1 MTEMNKS
8 LTGAPT
14 AKETNWDSIN
24 WNQAKSEV
32 KRLQMRI
39 AKAMREK
46 RYGKV
51 RALQRLLSHS
61 FYGKSIAVKRV
72 TQNKGRKCPG
82 IDGIVWR
89 TKRQKMQAIL
99 SIKRL
104 GYKSQPLRRIYIPKK
119 NGRRPLSIPTMKDR
133 AMQAL
138 HLLGLEPVAES
149 IADKNSYGFR
159 PKRSAADA
167 IAQCY
172 NSLCRKN
179 SAKWIFEGDIESFFD
194 RVDFSW
200 LEKNILMD
208 KVILKRF
215 LRAGYV
221 EKTSI
226 EATTQGVPQ
235 GGLISPVIAL
245 ITLSGLEEQLAQKF
259 KRNRGKVNMIIYAD
273 DFVITG
279 ESKELLEND
288 VIPIVEEFLAE
299 RGLQLSQEKSHIT
312 HISQG
317 FNFLG
322 FHVRKYGK
330 ELKFLTKPSKASV
343 KTFLADIKR
352 TIQENSGANAEN
364 LIRQLNPKIIG
375 WTNYYKHSAASKTF
389 SYIDNH
395 IFKKLYR
402 WIGKRHQNKGQ
413 RWTYNKYFQ
422 RNNSLRRWHFHAKFK
437 DDKQNI
443 TYLNLRLASDT
454 KIVRHTKTLSEA
466 TPYDPKYFE
475 YFQKREN
482 DKRVASVVKSDNRAL
497 SLINA

>member
-72 TQNKGRKCPG
+72 TQNKGSKCPG

-179 SAKWIFEGDIESFFD
+179 SAQWIFEGDIESFFD
-194 RVDFSW
+194 QVSFSW

-208 KVILKRF
+208 KIILKKF

-245 ITLSGLEEQLAQKF
+245 I
-259 KRNRGKVNMIIYAD
+259 
-273 DFVITG
+273 
-279 ESKELLEND
+279 
-288 VIPIVEEFLAE
+288 IPIA
-299 RGLQLSQEKSHIT
+299 
-312 HISQG
+312 
-317 FNFLG
+317 
-322 FHVRKYGK
+322 
-330 ELKFLTKPSKASV
+330 
-343 KTFLADIKR
+343 
-352 TIQENSGANAEN
+352 
-364 LIRQLNPKIIG
+364 IIN
-375 WTNYYKHSAASKTF
+375 T
-389 SYIDNH
+389 
-395 IFKKLYR
+395 
-402 WIGKRHQNKGQ
+402 
-413 RWTYNKYFQ
+413 
-422 RNNSLRRWHFHAKFK
+422 
-437 DDKQNI
+437 
-443 TYLNLRLASDT
+443 
-454 KIVRHTKTLSEA
+454 
-466 TPYDPKYFE
+466 
-475 YFQKREN
+475 
-482 DKRVASVVKSDNRAL
+482 VV
-497 SLINA
+497 

>member
-61 FYGKSIAVKRV
+61 FYGKSVAVKRV
-72 TQNKGRKCPG
+72 TQNKGSKCPG

-279 ESKELLEND
+279 ESKELLEKSLVNHQLMVQPFVQAVVD
-288 VIPIVEEFLAE
+288 EGEYSLFYFAGVLSHSILKTPKSGDFRVQEEH
-299 RGLQLSQEKSHIT
+299 G
-312 HISQG
+312 G
-317 FNFLG
+317 
-322 FHVRKYGK
+322 
-330 ELKFLTKPSKASV
+330 
-343 KTFLADIKR
+343 
-352 TIQENSGANAEN
+352 
-364 LIRQLNPKIIG
+364 QLNSITPCNELLAAAKKALQTIPEKLLYARIDLV
-375 WTNYYKHSAASKTF
+375 KHE
-389 SYIDNH
+389 N
-395 IFKKLYR
+395 
-402 WIGKRHQNKGQ
+402 
-413 RWTYNKYFQ
+413 
-422 RNNSLRRWHFHAKFK
+422 KFK
-437 DDKQNI
+437 VMEIELIEPSLYFNYDDKAAN
-443 TYLNLRLASDT
+443 NFA
-454 KIVRHTKTLSEA
+454 K
-466 TPYDPKYFE
+466 
-475 YFQKREN
+475 
-482 DKRVASVVKSDNRAL
+482 AL
-497 SLINA
+497 DQWMS